1 MTPAESRHS
10 RWFIPALAA
19 ALYFSQGFPFGI
31 VNEFLGIYLAVEHV
45 SLAKI
50 GFITGVGIA
59 WTLKFLWSPLID
71 LIGTYRRWIAGSLA
85 AIAGALLLLA
95 VVPAAHWTLFVAA
108 AAVIAF
114 ASATQDIAIDALTIR
129 ITPKDQLGPVNSAR
143 VAAYRVGMIAA
154 GGGLAIAGSM
164 LGWPAAFVIGALIAV
179 AMIVLTTLIPA
190 NLEPS
195 AATRHA
201 NPFAGVAAWLKR
213 PGALLLL
220 AVVLLYKTG
229 DSAITPMTKPYWIS
243 HGFSASEVAGA
254 TSVLGPWFVI
264 VGAIAGGAFVARFGL
279 YWSLI
284 WLGLTQNLSNVV
296 YAVAASGAATRT
308 SLYGVAAFES
318 FTYGLGTAA
327 YLAFLMSICDR
338 EHAAT
343 EYAMLTALLG
353 VSRTAVT
360 TFSGVAAER
369 LGYAGYF
376 WLTVALGIPGLLLVP
391 LIRDRIRPTEA
402 ATVAEVLAD

>member
-1 MTPAESRHS
+1 MTPIASRHS
-10 RWFIPALAA
+10 RWFIPTLAA
-19 ALYFSQGFPFGI
+19 ALYFSQGFPFGVI
-31 VNEFLGIYLAVEHV
+31 NELLGIYLAVEHV

-71 LIGTYRRWIAGSLA
+71 LFGTYRRWIAGSLA
-85 AIAGALLLLA
+85 AIAGALLLMAL
-95 VVPAAHWTLFVAA
+95 VPTANWTAFVAA

-129 ITPKDQLGPVNSAR
+129 ITPKEQLGPVNSAR

-154 GGGLAIAGSM
+154 GGGLAIAGSL

-179 AMIVLTTLIPA
+179 VMIVLTTLIPA
-190 NLEPS
+190 NLEPAPS
-195 AATRHA
+195 AHS
-201 NPFAGVAAWLKR
+201 NPFAGVVQWLKR

-243 HGFSASEVAGA
+243 HGFSAAEVATA
-254 TSVLGPWFVI
+254 TSVVGPWLVI
-264 VGAIAGGAFVARFGL
+264 IGAIAGGGFVARFGL
-279 YWSLI
+279 YWALI
-284 WLGLTQNLSNVV
+284 WLGVTQNLSNVV
-296 YAVAASGAATRT
+296 YALAASGAATRG

-318 FTYGLGTAA
+318 FTYGLGSAA

-360 TFSGVAAER
+360 TFSGMAAER

-376 WLTVALGIPGLLLVP
+376 WLTVALGIPGLLLLP
-391 LIRDRIRPTEA
+391 LIRERIRPAEA